1 MNKKLEAAINEQI
14 NFEIESAHIYL
25 AMQSYVA
32 ELGLAGFENWLDVQY
47 QEELAHAK
55 KFMKYINE
63 RGGRVLIKGFEDPRN
78 DYSSLLEV
86 FEVALNHE
94 FEVTRRI
101 HNIMGLAH
109 EERDYATIS
118 FMQWFVDEQVEEEDN
133 FSTLIDQIKLVKDA
147 GLFMLDKELA
157 ARVFVDPNAKE

>member
-1 MNKKLEAAINEQI
+1 MNKKLEDAINTQI

-32 ELGLAGFENWLDVQY
+32 ELGLAGFENWLDIQY

-55 KFMKYINE
+55 KFMNYVNE
-63 RGGRVLIKGFEDPRN
+63 RSGRVIIKGFEDPRN

-101 HNIMGLAH
+101 NEIMTLAH
-109 EERDYATIS
+109 EEKDYATIS
-118 FMQWFVDEQVEEEDN
+118 FLQWFVDEQVEEEDN
-133 FSTLIDQIKLVKDA
+133 FSTLITQIKLVQSG
-147 GLFMLDKELA
+147 GLYMLDKELTG
-157 ARVFVDPNAKE
+157 RVFVDPNAKA